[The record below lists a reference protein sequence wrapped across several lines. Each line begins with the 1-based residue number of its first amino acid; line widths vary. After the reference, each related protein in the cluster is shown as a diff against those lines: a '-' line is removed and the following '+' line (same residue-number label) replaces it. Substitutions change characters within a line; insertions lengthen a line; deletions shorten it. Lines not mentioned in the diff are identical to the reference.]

1 MTKIKEALAT
11 EVAEGG
17 RFHGANVVTNGL
29 FAVVDGDKRINAQT
43 ICSIID
49 GFRKEAECD
58 PAVLRRRE

>member
-1 MTKIKEALAT
+1 
-11 EVAEGG
+11 VAEGG

-49 GFRKEAECD
+49 GF
-58 PAVLRRRE
+58 